1 MLLNR
6 LSLKITPHEDQII
19 DEKAWILLVW
29 TTQSTNFLSEYIL
42 NQLIKLFN
50 IIIKVGKIPW
60 YNFDLCT
67 VRYST

>member
-42 NQLIKLFN
+42 N
-50 IIIKVGKIPW
+50 
-60 YNFDLCT
+60 
-67 VRYST
+67 